1 MPTSSIMTGQGLRR
15 TLHTALSDVVGASGE
30 CSFEYGEG
38 VQTPEAIGMIP
49 SSGSWDSSPLF
60 SGVALGPNLHVLPFE
75 EVHFWVRAV
84 CVYLK
89 TPVVRRVKT
98 AELFAIWDYEGKLE
112 SQQWS
117 YIQQLGILRACLA
130 CPHAKML
137 CRFTQFIC
145 EASLTRLS
153 KQSYPLEV
161 ESSFLHP
168 MAGLTCDVPFSSMEL
183 KASTCV
189 GGRSGR

>member
-1 MPTSSIMTGQGLRR
+1 MPTSSIMTGQALQR
-15 TLHTALSDVVGASGE
+15 TLQTALSDVVRVSGE
-30 CSFEYGEG
+30 CNFEYREG
-38 VQTPEAIGMIP
+38 VQPPEAIGTVT
-49 SSGSWDSSPLF
+49 SSGSRDSSPLF
-60 SGVALGPNLHVLPFE
+60 SSDALGPDLHVVPFE
-75 EVHFWVRAV
+75 EVHF
-84 CVYLK
+84 
-89 TPVVRRVKT
+89 
-98 AELFAIWDYEGKLE
+98 
-112 SQQWS
+112 
-117 YIQQLGILRACLA
+117 GILRACLA
-130 CPHAKML
+130 CPPAKTL
-137 CRFTQFIC
+137 HQFTQFIC